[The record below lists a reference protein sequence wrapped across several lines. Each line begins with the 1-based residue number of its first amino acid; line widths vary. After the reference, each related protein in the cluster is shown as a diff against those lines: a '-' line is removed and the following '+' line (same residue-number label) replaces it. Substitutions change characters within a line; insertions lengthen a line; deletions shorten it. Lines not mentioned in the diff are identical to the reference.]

1 VVEILIVQKDLIDY
15 GKELNKMNKF
25 ILNCLI
31 SKLIIIYLLFLPS
44 VVFSQDIQ
52 AISAI
57 VNDEVISRYDVQQ
70 RVQLIV
76 STSGIKP
83 TQENISR
90 LEVQALRSLVNEKI
104 QLQEAEK
111 LDVPSSE
118 QEVGLMLE
126 RIASGNQMSGDEI
139 LELINSQGVRP
150 DTLLNQIR
158 AELLWNKIV
167 RGRYGSYVSVNEDEV
182 SIVYDRTI
190 ESIGKNQYEISEIFL
205 GYENSSEESD
215 ANILANRL
223 VEQLRSG
230 ASFSAVAQQFSQSTT
245 SGQGGYIGWMTEGQ
259 LDEEIINIV
268 RNLDKEEISNPINSS
283 GGYYI
288 IRLNDITKAGGKNPL
303 RNQYDLISVIFNKNN
318 IEDANNFA
326 RDFISCKRIDTL
338 IEKYNEKEVN
348 YIGKRI
354 LSDLPNDLHKELL
367 NKDAGQSLDIREIG
381 ENLNLIL
388 ICDRK
393 DDVGLQ
399 VSREAI
405 EDNIYSQKIG
415 MMSRRYLRDLRRDAV
430 IEYR

>member
-1 VVEILIVQKDLIDY
+1 MI
-15 GKELNKMNKF
+15 N
-25 ILNCLI
+25 
-31 SKLIIIYLLFLPS
+31 LLYLPS
-44 VVFSQDIQ
+44 ALFSQDIQ

-90 LEVQALRSLVNEKI
+90 LEAQALRSLVNEKI

-126 RIASGNQMSGDEI
+126 RIANGSQMSGEEI

-167 RGRYGSYVSVNEDEV
+167 RGRYGSYVNVNDDEV

-190 ESIGKNQYEISEIFL
+190 ESIGRDQFEISEIFL
-205 GYENSSEESD
+205 GYEDSKEEEE
-215 ANILANRL
+215 ANTLANRL
-223 VEQLRSG
+223 VEQLREG
-230 ASFSAVAQQFSQSTT
+230 ASFSAVAQQFSQSPT
-245 SGQGGYIGWMTEGQ
+245 SAQGGYIGWVTEGQ
-259 LDEEIINIV
+259 LDNQVISAIK
-268 RNLDKEEISNPINSS
+268 NLDKNGVSNPINST

-303 RNQYDLISVIFNKNN
+303 RNQYDLISIIFNKEN
-318 IEDANNFA
+318 IQDANNFA
-326 RDFISCKRIDTL
+326 KEFISCKRIESLT
-338 IEKYNEKEVN
+338 EKYNEKEVN

-354 LSDLPNDLHKELL
+354 LSELPSDLHEELL
-367 NKDAGQSLDIREIG
+367 NKDAGETLNIREIG
-381 ENLNLIL
+381 DNINLIL

-393 DDVGLQ
+393 DDIGIQ
-399 VSREAI
+399 VSRESI
-405 EDNIYSQKIG
+405 EENIYSQKIG

>member
-1 VVEILIVQKDLIDY
+1 
-15 GKELNKMNKF
+15 MNKF
-25 ILNCLI
+25 FKN
-31 SKLIIIYLLFLPS
+31 LIIFKIIMINLLYLPS
-44 VVFSQDIQ
+44 ALFSQDIQ

-90 LEVQALRSLVNEKI
+90 LEAQALRSLVNEKI

-126 RIASGNQMSGDEI
+126 RIANGSQMSGEEI

-167 RGRYGSYVSVNEDEV
+167 RGRYGSYVNVNDDEV

-190 ESIGKNQYEISEIFL
+190 ESIGRDQFEISEIFL
-205 GYENSSEESD
+205 GYEDSKEEEE

-223 VEQLRSG
+223 VEQLREG
-230 ASFSAVAQQFSQSTT
+230 ASFSAVAQQFSQSST
-245 SGQGGYIGWMTEGQ
+245 SGQGGYIGWVAEGQ
-259 LDEEIINIV
+259 LDNEVINAIK
-268 RNLDKEEISNPINSS
+268 NLDKDGISNPINSTS
-283 GGYYI
+283 GYYI
-288 IRLNDITKAGGKNPL
+288 IRLNNITKAGGKNPL
-303 RNQYDLISVIFNKNN
+303 RNQYDLVSIIFNKEN
-318 IEDANNFA
+318 IQDANNFA
-326 RDFISCKRIDTL
+326 KEFISCKRIDSLT
-338 IEKYNEKEVN
+338 EKYNEKEVN

-354 LSDLPNDLHKELL
+354 LSELPSDLHEELL
-367 NKDAGQSLDIREIG
+367 NKDAGETLNIREIG
-381 ENLNLIL
+381 DNINLIL

-393 DDVGLQ
+393 DDIGIQ
-399 VSREAI
+399 VSRESI
-405 EDNIYSQKIG
+405 EENIYSQKIG

>member
-1 VVEILIVQKDLIDY
+1 
-15 GKELNKMNKF
+15 MNKF
-25 ILNCLI
+25 FKN
-31 SKLIIIYLLFLPS
+31 LIILKIILVNLLYLPS
-44 VVFSQDIQ
+44 SLFSQDIQ

-90 LEVQALRSLVNEKI
+90 LEAQALRSLVNEKI

-126 RIASGNQMSGDEI
+126 RIASGSQMSGEEI

-167 RGRYGSYVSVNEDEV
+167 RGRYGSYVNVNDDEV

-190 ESIGKNQYEISEIFL
+190 ESIGRDQFEISEIFL
-205 GYENSSEESD
+205 GYEDTQEEEE

-223 VEQLRSG
+223 VEQLREG
-230 ASFSAVAQQFSQSTT
+230 ASFSAVAQQFSQSST
-245 SGQGGYIGWMTEGQ
+245 SGQGGYIGWVTEGQ
-259 LDEEIINIV
+259 LDNEVINAIK
-268 RNLDKEEISNPINSS
+268 NLDKTGISNPINST

-303 RNQYDLISVIFNKNN
+303 RNQYDLVSIIFNKEN
-318 IEDANNFA
+318 IQDANNFA
-326 RDFISCKRIDTL
+326 EEFVSCKRIDSLT
-338 IEKYNEKEVN
+338 EKYNEKEVN

-354 LSDLPNDLHKELL
+354 LSELPNDLHEELL
-367 NKDAGQSLDIREIG
+367 NKDAGETLNIREIG
-381 ENLNLIL
+381 DNINLIL

-393 DDVGLQ
+393 DDIGIQ
-399 VSREAI
+399 VSRESI
-405 EDNIYSQKIG
+405 EENIYSQKIG

>member
-1 VVEILIVQKDLIDY
+1 MI
-15 GKELNKMNKF
+15 N
-25 ILNCLI
+25 
-31 SKLIIIYLLFLPS
+31 LLYLPS
-44 VVFSQDIQ
+44 ALFSQDIQ

-90 LEVQALRSLVNEKI
+90 LEAQALRSLVNEKI

-126 RIASGNQMSGDEI
+126 RIANGSQMSGEEI

-167 RGRYGSYVSVNEDEV
+167 RGRYGSYVNVNDDEV

-190 ESIGKNQYEISEIFL
+190 ESIGRDQFEISEIFL
-205 GYENSSEESD
+205 GYEDSKEEEE

-223 VEQLRSG
+223 VEQLREG
-230 ASFSAVAQQFSQSTT
+230 ASFSAVAQQFSQSST
-245 SGQGGYIGWMTEGQ
+245 SGQGGYIGWVAEGQ
-259 LDEEIINIV
+259 LDNEVIDAIKNI
-268 RNLDKEEISNPINSS
+268 DKDGISNPINST

-303 RNQYDLISVIFNKNN
+303 RNQYDLVSIIFNKEN
-318 IEDANNFA
+318 IQDANNFA
-326 RDFISCKRIDTL
+326 KEFISCKRIDSLT
-338 IEKYNEKEVN
+338 EKYNEKEVN

-354 LSDLPNDLHKELL
+354 LSELPSDLHEELL
-367 NKDAGQSLDIREIG
+367 NKDAGETLNIREIG
-381 ENLNLIL
+381 DNINLIL

-393 DDVGLQ
+393 DDIGIQ
-399 VSREAI
+399 VSRESI
-405 EDNIYSQKIG
+405 EENIYSQKIG

>member
-1 VVEILIVQKDLIDY
+1 MI
-15 GKELNKMNKF
+15 N
-25 ILNCLI
+25 
-31 SKLIIIYLLFLPS
+31 LLYLPS
-44 VVFSQDIQ
+44 ALFSQDIQ

-90 LEVQALRSLVNEKI
+90 LETQALRSLVNEKI

-126 RIASGNQMSGDEI
+126 RIANGSQMSGEEI

-167 RGRYGSYVSVNEDEV
+167 RGRYGSYVNVNDDEV

-190 ESIGKNQYEISEIFL
+190 ESIGRDQFEISEIFL
-205 GYENSSEESD
+205 GYEDSKEEEE

-223 VEQLRSG
+223 VEQLREG
-230 ASFSAVAQQFSQSTT
+230 ASFSAVAQQFSQSST
-245 SGQGGYIGWMTEGQ
+245 SGQGGYIGWVAEGQ
-259 LDEEIINIV
+259 LNNEVINAIK
-268 RNLDKEEISNPINSS
+268 NLDKDGISNPINST

-303 RNQYDLISVIFNKNN
+303 RNQYDLVSIIFNKEN
-318 IEDANNFA
+318 IQDANNFA
-326 RDFISCKRIDTL
+326 KEFISCKRIDNL

-354 LSDLPNDLHKELL
+354 LNELPSDLHEELL
-367 NKDAGQSLDIREIG
+367 NKDAGETLNIREIG
-381 ENLNLIL
+381 DNINLIL

-393 DDVGLQ
+393 DDIGIQ
-399 VSREAI
+399 VSRESI
-405 EDNIYSQKIG
+405 EENIYSQKIG

>member
-1 VVEILIVQKDLIDY
+1 
-15 GKELNKMNKF
+15 MNKF
-25 ILNCLI
+25 FKN
-31 SKLIIIYLLFLPS
+31 LIIFKIIMIYLLYLPS
-44 VVFSQDIQ
+44 AIFSQDIQ

-90 LEVQALRSLVNEKI
+90 LEAQALRSLVNEKI

-126 RIASGNQMSGDEI
+126 RIANGSQMSGEEI

-167 RGRYGSYVSVNEDEV
+167 RGRYGSYVNVNDDEV

-190 ESIGKNQYEISEIFL
+190 ESIGRDQFEISEIFL
-205 GYENSSEESD
+205 EYEDSKEEEE

-223 VEQLRSG
+223 VEQLREG
-230 ASFSAVAQQFSQSTT
+230 ASFSAVAQQFSQSST
-245 SGQGGYIGWMTEGQ
+245 SGQGGYIGWVAEGQ
-259 LDEEIINIV
+259 LDNEVINAIK
-268 RNLDKEEISNPINSS
+268 NLDKDGISNPINST

-303 RNQYDLISVIFNKNN
+303 RNQYDLVSIIFNKEN
-318 IEDANNFA
+318 IQDANNFA
-326 RDFISCKRIDTL
+326 KEFISCKRIDSLT
-338 IEKYNEKEVN
+338 EKYNEKEVN

-354 LSDLPNDLHKELL
+354 LSELPSDLHEELL
-367 NKDAGQSLDIREIG
+367 NKDAGETLNIREIG
-381 ENLNLIL
+381 DNINLIL

-393 DDVGLQ
+393 DDIGIQ
-399 VSREAI
+399 VSRESI
-405 EDNIYSQKIG
+405 EENIYSQKIG

>member
-1 VVEILIVQKDLIDY
+1 
-15 GKELNKMNKF
+15 MNKF
-25 ILNCLI
+25 FKN
-31 SKLIIIYLLFLPS
+31 LIILKIILINLLYLPS
-44 VVFSQDIQ
+44 SLFSQDIQ

-90 LEVQALRSLVNEKI
+90 LEAQALRSLVNEKI

-126 RIASGNQMSGDEI
+126 RIANGSQMSGEEI

-167 RGRYGSYVSVNEDEV
+167 RGRYGSYVNVNDDEV

-190 ESIGKNQYEISEIFL
+190 ESIGRDQFEISEIFL
-205 GYENSSEESD
+205 GYEDSKEEEE

-223 VEQLRSG
+223 VEQLREG
-230 ASFSAVAQQFSQSTT
+230 ASFSAVAQQFSQSST
-245 SGQGGYIGWMTEGQ
+245 SGQGGYIGWVAEGQ
-259 LDEEIINIV
+259 LDNEVINAIK
-268 RNLDKEEISNPINSS
+268 NLDKDGISNPINST

-303 RNQYDLISVIFNKNN
+303 RNQYDLVSIIFNKEN
-318 IEDANNFA
+318 IQDANNFA
-326 RDFISCKRIDTL
+326 KEFISCKRIDSL

-354 LSDLPNDLHKELL
+354 LSELPSDLHEELL
-367 NKDAGQSLDIREIG
+367 NKDAGETLNIREIG
-381 ENLNLIL
+381 DNINLIL

-393 DDVGLQ
+393 DDIGIQ
-399 VSREAI
+399 VSRESI
-405 EDNIYSQKIG
+405 EENIYSQKIG

>member
-1 VVEILIVQKDLIDY
+1 
-15 GKELNKMNKF
+15 MNKF
-25 ILNCLI
+25 FKN
-31 SKLIIIYLLFLPS
+31 LIIFKIIMIYLLYLPS
-44 VVFSQDIQ
+44 AIFSQDIQ

-90 LEVQALRSLVNEKI
+90 LEAQALRSLVNEKI

-126 RIASGNQMSGDEI
+126 RIANGSQMSGEEI

-167 RGRYGSYVSVNEDEV
+167 RGRYGSYVNVNDDEV

-190 ESIGKNQYEISEIFL
+190 ESIGRDQFEISEIFL
-205 GYENSSEESD
+205 GYEDSKEEEE

-223 VEQLRSG
+223 VEQLREG
-230 ASFSAVAQQFSQSTT
+230 ASFSAVAQQFSQSST
-245 SGQGGYIGWMTEGQ
+245 SGQGGYIGWVAEGQ
-259 LDEEIINIV
+259 LDNEVINAIK
-268 RNLDKEEISNPINSS
+268 NLDKDGISNPINST

-303 RNQYDLISVIFNKNN
+303 RNQYDLVSIIFNKEN
-318 IEDANNFA
+318 IQDANNFA
-326 RDFISCKRIDTL
+326 KEFISCKRIDSLT
-338 IEKYNEKEVN
+338 EKYNEKEVN

-354 LSDLPNDLHKELL
+354 LSELPSDLHEELL
-367 NKDAGQSLDIREIG
+367 NKDAGETLNIREIG
-381 ENLNLIL
+381 DNINLIL

-393 DDVGLQ
+393 DDIGIQ
-399 VSREAI
+399 VSRESI
-405 EDNIYSQKIG
+405 EENIYSQKIG

>member
-1 VVEILIVQKDLIDY
+1 
-15 GKELNKMNKF
+15 MNKF
-25 ILNCLI
+25 FKN
-31 SKLIIIYLLFLPS
+31 LIIFKIIMINLLYLPS
-44 VVFSQDIQ
+44 ALFSQDIQ

-90 LEVQALRSLVNEKI
+90 LEAQALRSLVNEKI

-126 RIASGNQMSGDEI
+126 RIANGSQMSGEEI

-167 RGRYGSYVSVNEDEV
+167 RGRYGSYVNVNDDEV

-190 ESIGKNQYEISEIFL
+190 ESIGRDQFEISEIFL
-205 GYENSSEESD
+205 GYEDSKEEEE

-223 VEQLRSG
+223 VEQLREG
-230 ASFSAVAQQFSQSTT
+230 ASFSAVAQQFSQSST
-245 SGQGGYIGWMTEGQ
+245 SGQGGYIGWVAEGQ
-259 LDEEIINIV
+259 LDNEVINAIK
-268 RNLDKEEISNPINSS
+268 NLDKDGISNPINST

-303 RNQYDLISVIFNKNN
+303 RNQYDLVSIIFNKEN
-318 IEDANNFA
+318 IQDANNFA
-326 RDFISCKRIDTL
+326 KEFISCKRIDSL

-354 LSDLPNDLHKELL
+354 LSELPSDLHEELL
-367 NKDAGQSLDIREIG
+367 NKDAGETLNIREIG
-381 ENLNLIL
+381 DNINLIL

-393 DDVGLQ
+393 DDIGIQ
-399 VSREAI
+399 VSRESI
-405 EDNIYSQKIG
+405 EENIYSQKIG

>member
-1 VVEILIVQKDLIDY
+1 
-15 GKELNKMNKF
+15 MNKF
-25 ILNCLI
+25 FKN
-31 SKLIIIYLLFLPS
+31 LIIVKIMVMNLFCFPFLL
-44 VVFSQDIQ
+44 FSQDIQ

-90 LEVQALRSLVNEKI
+90 LEAQALRSLVNEKI

-126 RIASGNQMSGDEI
+126 RIASGSQMSGKEI

-150 DTLLNQIR
+150 DTLLNQIK

-167 RGRYGSYVSVNEDEV
+167 RGRYGSYVNVNDDEV

-190 ESIGKNQYEISEIFL
+190 ESIGRDQFEISEIFL
-205 GYENSSEESD
+205 GYEDSKEED
-215 ANILANRL
+215 EANMLANRL
-223 VEQLRSG
+223 VEQLRAG
-230 ASFSAVAQQFSQSTT
+230 ASFSAVAQQFSESST
-245 SGQGGYIGWMTEGQ
+245 SGQGGYIGWVTEGQ
-259 LDEEIINIV
+259 LDNKIIDALKK
-268 RNLDKEEISNPINSS
+268 LDKNGISNPVNSTS
-283 GGYYI
+283 GYYI

-303 RNQYDLISVIFNKNN
+303 RNQYDLVSIIFSKEN
-318 IEDANNFA
+318 IQDANNFA
-326 RDFISCKRIDTL
+326 KEFVSCKRIEGLT
-338 IEKYNEKEVN
+338 EKYDEKEVN
-348 YIGKRI
+348 YIGQRT
-354 LSDLPNDLHKELL
+354 LGELPKDLHQELL
-367 NKDAGQSLDIREIG
+367 NKDAGETLNIREIG
-381 ENLNLIL
+381 DNLNLIL

-393 DDVGLQ
+393 DDIGLQ
-399 VSREAI
+399 VSRESI

>member
-1 VVEILIVQKDLIDY
+1 MI
-15 GKELNKMNKF
+15 N
-25 ILNCLI
+25 
-31 SKLIIIYLLFLPS
+31 LLYLPS
-44 VVFSQDIQ
+44 ALFSQDIQ

-90 LEVQALRSLVNEKI
+90 LEAQALRSLVNEKI

-126 RIASGNQMSGDEI
+126 RIANGSQMSGEEI

-167 RGRYGSYVSVNEDEV
+167 RGRYGSYVNVNDDEV

-190 ESIGKNQYEISEIFL
+190 ESIGRDQFEISEIFL
-205 GYENSSEESD
+205 GYEDSKEEEE

-223 VEQLRSG
+223 VEQLREG
-230 ASFSAVAQQFSQSTT
+230 ASFSAVAQQFSQSST
-245 SGQGGYIGWMTEGQ
+245 SGQGGYIGWVTEGQ
-259 LDEEIINIV
+259 LDNEVINAIK
-268 RNLDKEEISNPINSS
+268 NLDKDGISNPINST

-303 RNQYDLISVIFNKNN
+303 RNQYDLVSIIFNKEN
-318 IEDANNFA
+318 IQDANNFA
-326 RDFISCKRIDTL
+326 KEFISCKRIDSLT
-338 IEKYNEKEVN
+338 EKYNEKEVN

-354 LSDLPNDLHKELL
+354 LSELPSDLHEELL
-367 NKDAGQSLDIREIG
+367 NKDAGETLNIREIG
-381 ENLNLIL
+381 DNINLIL

-393 DDVGLQ
+393 DDIGIQ
-399 VSREAI
+399 VSRESI
-405 EDNIYSQKIG
+405 EENIYSQKIG

>member
-1 VVEILIVQKDLIDY
+1 
-15 GKELNKMNKF
+15 MNKF
-25 ILNCLI
+25 FKN
-31 SKLIIIYLLFLPS
+31 LIIFKIIMINLLYLPS
-44 VVFSQDIQ
+44 ALFSQDIQ

-90 LEVQALRSLVNEKI
+90 LEAQALRSLVNEKI

-126 RIASGNQMSGDEI
+126 RIANGSQMSGEEI

-167 RGRYGSYVSVNEDEV
+167 RGRYGSYVNVNDDEV

-190 ESIGKNQYEISEIFL
+190 ESIGRDQFEISEIFL
-205 GYENSSEESD
+205 GYEDSKEEEE

-223 VEQLRSG
+223 VEQLREG
-230 ASFSAVAQQFSQSTT
+230 ASFSAVAQQFSQSST
-245 SGQGGYIGWMTEGQ
+245 SGQGGYIGWVAEGQ
-259 LDEEIINIV
+259 LDNEVINAIKS
-268 RNLDKEEISNPINSS
+268 LDKDGISNPINST

-303 RNQYDLISVIFNKNN
+303 RNQYDLVSIIFNKEN
-318 IEDANNFA
+318 IQDANNFA
-326 RDFISCKRIDTL
+326 KEFISCKRIDSLT
-338 IEKYNEKEVN
+338 EKYNEKEVN

-354 LSDLPNDLHKELL
+354 LSELPSDLHEELL
-367 NKDAGQSLDIREIG
+367 NKDAGETLNLREIG
-381 ENLNLIL
+381 DNINLIL

-393 DDVGLQ
+393 DDIGIQ
-399 VSREAI
+399 VSRESI
-405 EDNIYSQKIG
+405 EENIYSQKIG

>member
-1 VVEILIVQKDLIDY
+1 
-15 GKELNKMNKF
+15 MNKF
-25 ILNCLI
+25 FKN
-31 SKLIIIYLLFLPS
+31 LIIFKIIMINLLCLPS
-44 VVFSQDIQ
+44 ALFSQDIQ

-90 LEVQALRSLVNEKI
+90 LEAQALRSLVNEKI

-126 RIASGNQMSGDEI
+126 RIANGSQMSGEEI

-167 RGRYGSYVSVNEDEV
+167 RGRYGSYVNVNDDEV

-190 ESIGKNQYEISEIFL
+190 ESIGRDQFEISEIFL
-205 GYENSSEESD
+205 GYEDSKEEEE

-223 VEQLRSG
+223 VEQLREG
-230 ASFSAVAQQFSQSTT
+230 ASFSAVAQQFSQSST
-245 SGQGGYIGWMTEGQ
+245 SGQGGYIGWVAEGQ
-259 LDEEIINIV
+259 LDNEVINAIK
-268 RNLDKEEISNPINSS
+268 NLDKDGISNPINST

-303 RNQYDLISVIFNKNN
+303 RNQYDLVSIIFNKEN
-318 IEDANNFA
+318 IQDANNFA
-326 RDFISCKRIDTL
+326 KEFISCKRIDSLT
-338 IEKYNEKEVN
+338 EKYNEKEVN

-354 LSDLPNDLHKELL
+354 LSELPSDLHEELL
-367 NKDAGQSLDIREIG
+367 NKDAGETLNIREIG
-381 ENLNLIL
+381 DNINLIL

-393 DDVGLQ
+393 DDIGIQ
-399 VSREAI
+399 VSRESI
-405 EDNIYSQKIG
+405 EENIYSQKIG

>member
-1 VVEILIVQKDLIDY
+1 
-15 GKELNKMNKF
+15 MNKF
-25 ILNCLI
+25 FKN
-31 SKLIIIYLLFLPS
+31 LIIFKIIMINLLYLPS
-44 VVFSQDIQ
+44 ALFSQDIQ

-90 LEVQALRSLVNEKI
+90 LEAQALRSLVNEKI

-126 RIASGNQMSGDEI
+126 RIANGSQMSGEEI

-167 RGRYGSYVSVNEDEV
+167 RGRYGSYVNVNDDEV

-190 ESIGKNQYEISEIFL
+190 ESIGRDQFEISEIFL
-205 GYENSSEESD
+205 GYEDSKEEEE

-223 VEQLRSG
+223 VEQLREG
-230 ASFSAVAQQFSQSTT
+230 ASFSAVAQQFSQSST
-245 SGQGGYIGWMTEGQ
+245 SGQGGYIGWVAEGQ
-259 LDEEIINIV
+259 LDNELINAIK
-268 RNLDKEEISNPINSS
+268 NLDKDGISNPINST

-303 RNQYDLISVIFNKNN
+303 RNQYDLVSIIFNKEN
-318 IEDANNFA
+318 IQDANNFA
-326 RDFISCKRIDTL
+326 KEFISCKRIDSLT
-338 IEKYNEKEVN
+338 EKYNEKEVN

-354 LSDLPNDLHKELL
+354 LSELPSDLHEELL
-367 NKDAGQSLDIREIG
+367 NKDAGETLNIREIG
-381 ENLNLIL
+381 DNINLIL

-393 DDVGLQ
+393 DDIGIQ
-399 VSREAI
+399 VSRESI
-405 EDNIYSQKIG
+405 EENIYSQKIG

>member
-1 VVEILIVQKDLIDY
+1 
-15 GKELNKMNKF
+15 MNKF
-25 ILNCLI
+25 FKN
-31 SKLIIIYLLFLPS
+31 LIIFKIIMINLLYLPS
-44 VVFSQDIQ
+44 ALFSQDIQ

-90 LEVQALRSLVNEKI
+90 LEAQALRSLVNEKI

-126 RIASGNQMSGDEI
+126 RIANGSQMSGEEI

-167 RGRYGSYVSVNEDEV
+167 RGRYGSYVNVNDDEV

-190 ESIGKNQYEISEIFL
+190 ESIGRDQFEISEIFL
-205 GYENSSEESD
+205 GYEDSKEEEE

-223 VEQLRSG
+223 VEQLREG
-230 ASFSAVAQQFSQSTT
+230 ASFSAVAQQFSQSST
-245 SGQGGYIGWMTEGQ
+245 SGQGGYIGWVAEGQ
-259 LDEEIINIV
+259 LDNEVINAIKS
-268 RNLDKEEISNPINSS
+268 LDKDGISNPINST

-303 RNQYDLISVIFNKNN
+303 RNQYDLVSIIFNKEN
-318 IEDANNFA
+318 IQDANNFA
-326 RDFISCKRIDTL
+326 KEFISCKRIDSLT
-338 IEKYNEKEVN
+338 EKYNEKEVN

-354 LSDLPNDLHKELL
+354 LSELPSDLHEELL
-367 NKDAGQSLDIREIG
+367 NKDAGETLNIREIG
-381 ENLNLIL
+381 DNINLIL

-393 DDVGLQ
+393 DDIGIQ
-399 VSREAI
+399 VSRESI
-405 EDNIYSQKIG
+405 EENIYSQKIG

>member
-1 VVEILIVQKDLIDY
+1 MI
-15 GKELNKMNKF
+15 N
-25 ILNCLI
+25 
-31 SKLIIIYLLFLPS
+31 LLYLPS
-44 VVFSQDIQ
+44 ALFSQDIQ

-90 LEVQALRSLVNEKI
+90 LEAQALRSLVNEKI

-126 RIASGNQMSGDEI
+126 RIANGSQMSGEEI

-167 RGRYGSYVSVNEDEV
+167 RGRYGSYVNVNDDEV

-190 ESIGKNQYEISEIFL
+190 ESIGRDQFEISEIFL
-205 GYENSSEESD
+205 GYEDSKEEEE

-223 VEQLRSG
+223 VEQLREG
-230 ASFSAVAQQFSQSTT
+230 ASFSAVAQQFSQSST
-245 SGQGGYIGWMTEGQ
+245 SGQGGYIGWVAEGQ
-259 LDEEIINIV
+259 LDIEVINAIK
-268 RNLDKEEISNPINSS
+268 NLDKDGISNPINST

-303 RNQYDLISVIFNKNN
+303 RNQYDLVSIIFNKEN
-318 IEDANNFA
+318 IQDANNFA
-326 RDFISCKRIDTL
+326 KEFISCKRIDSLT
-338 IEKYNEKEVN
+338 EKYNEKEVN
-348 YIGKRI
+348 YIGKRV
-354 LSDLPNDLHKELL
+354 LRELPSDLHEELL
-367 NKDAGQSLDIREIG
+367 NKDAGETLNIREIG
-381 ENLNLIL
+381 DNINLIL

-393 DDVGLQ
+393 DDIGIQ
-399 VSREAI
+399 VSRESI
-405 EDNIYSQKIG
+405 EENIYSQKIG

>member
-1 VVEILIVQKDLIDY
+1 
-15 GKELNKMNKF
+15 MNKF
-25 ILNCLI
+25 FKN
-31 SKLIIIYLLFLPS
+31 LIIFKIIMINLLYLPS
-44 VVFSQDIQ
+44 TLFSQDIQ

-90 LEVQALRSLVNEKI
+90 LEAQALRSLVNEKI

-126 RIASGNQMSGDEI
+126 RIANGSQMSGEEI

-167 RGRYGSYVSVNEDEV
+167 RGRYGSYVNVNDDEV

-190 ESIGKNQYEISEIFL
+190 ESIGRDQFEISEIFL
-205 GYENSSEESD
+205 GYEDSKEEEE

-223 VEQLRSG
+223 VEQLREG
-230 ASFSAVAQQFSQSTT
+230 ASFSAVAQQFSQSST
-245 SGQGGYIGWMTEGQ
+245 SGQGGYIGWVAEGQ
-259 LDEEIINIV
+259 LDNEVINAIK
-268 RNLDKEEISNPINSS
+268 NLDKDGISNPINST

-303 RNQYDLISVIFNKNN
+303 RNQYDLVSIIFNKEN
-318 IEDANNFA
+318 IQDANNFA
-326 RDFISCKRIDTL
+326 KEFISCKRIDNLT
-338 IEKYNEKEVN
+338 EKYNEKEVN

-354 LSDLPNDLHKELL
+354 LSELPSDLHEELL
-367 NKDAGQSLDIREIG
+367 NKDAGETLNIREIG
-381 ENLNLIL
+381 DNINLIL

-393 DDVGLQ
+393 DDIGIQ
-399 VSREAI
+399 VSRESI
-405 EDNIYSQKIG
+405 EENIYSQKIG

>member
-1 VVEILIVQKDLIDY
+1 
-15 GKELNKMNKF
+15 MNKF
-25 ILNCLI
+25 FKN
-31 SKLIIIYLLFLPS
+31 LIIFKIIMINLLYLPS
-44 VVFSQDIQ
+44 ALFSQDIQ

-90 LEVQALRSLVNEKI
+90 LEAQALRSLVNEKI

-126 RIASGNQMSGDEI
+126 RIANGSQMSGEEI

-167 RGRYGSYVSVNEDEV
+167 RGRYGSYVNVNDDEV

-190 ESIGKNQYEISEIFL
+190 ESIGRDQFEISEIFL
-205 GYENSSEESD
+205 GYEDTQEEEE

-223 VEQLRSG
+223 VEQLREG
-230 ASFSAVAQQFSQSTT
+230 ASFSAVAQQFSQSST
-245 SGQGGYIGWMTEGQ
+245 SGQGGYIGWVTEGQ
-259 LDEEIINIV
+259 LDNEVINAIK
-268 RNLDKEEISNPINSS
+268 NLDKDGISNPINST

-303 RNQYDLISVIFNKNN
+303 RNQYDLVSIIFNKEN
-318 IEDANNFA
+318 IQDANNFA
-326 RDFISCKRIDTL
+326 KEFISCKRIDSLT
-338 IEKYNEKEVN
+338 EKYNEKEVN

-354 LSDLPNDLHKELL
+354 LSELPSDLHEELL
-367 NKDAGQSLDIREIG
+367 NKDAGETLNIREIG
-381 ENLNLIL
+381 DNINLIL

-393 DDVGLQ
+393 DDIGIQ
-399 VSREAI
+399 VSRESI
-405 EDNIYSQKIG
+405 EENIYSQKIG

>member
-1 VVEILIVQKDLIDY
+1 MI
-15 GKELNKMNKF
+15 N
-25 ILNCLI
+25 
-31 SKLIIIYLLFLPS
+31 LLYLPS
-44 VVFSQDIQ
+44 ALFSQDIQ

-90 LEVQALRSLVNEKI
+90 LEAQALRSLVNEKI

-126 RIASGNQMSGDEI
+126 RIANGSQMSGEEI

-167 RGRYGSYVSVNEDEV
+167 RGRYGSYVNVNDDEV

-190 ESIGKNQYEISEIFL
+190 ESIGRDQFEISEIFL
-205 GYENSSEESD
+205 EYEDSKEEEE

-223 VEQLRSG
+223 VEQLREG
-230 ASFSAVAQQFSQSTT
+230 ASFSAVAQQFSQSST
-245 SGQGGYIGWMTEGQ
+245 SGQGGYIGWVAEGQ
-259 LDEEIINIV
+259 LDNEVINAIK
-268 RNLDKEEISNPINSS
+268 NLDKDGISNPINST

-303 RNQYDLISVIFNKNN
+303 RNQYDLVSIIFNKEN
-318 IEDANNFA
+318 IQDANNSA
-326 RDFISCKRIDTL
+326 KEFISCKRIDSLT
-338 IEKYNEKEVN
+338 EKYNEKEVN

-354 LSDLPNDLHKELL
+354 LSELPSDLHEELL
-367 NKDAGQSLDIREIG
+367 NKDAGETLNIREIG
-381 ENLNLIL
+381 DNINLIL

-393 DDVGLQ
+393 DDIGIQ
-399 VSREAI
+399 VSRESI
-405 EDNIYSQKIG
+405 EENIYSQKIG

>member
-1 VVEILIVQKDLIDY
+1 
-15 GKELNKMNKF
+15 MNKF
-25 ILNCLI
+25 FKN
-31 SKLIIIYLLFLPS
+31 LIIFKILMINLLYLPS
-44 VVFSQDIQ
+44 ALFSQDIQ

-90 LEVQALRSLVNEKI
+90 LEAQALRSLVNEKI

-126 RIASGNQMSGDEI
+126 RIANGSQMSGEEI

-167 RGRYGSYVSVNEDEV
+167 RGRYGSYVNVNDDEV

-190 ESIGKNQYEISEIFL
+190 ESIGRDQFEISEIFL
-205 GYENSSEESD
+205 GYEDSKEEEE
-215 ANILANRL
+215 ANTLANRL
-223 VEQLRSG
+223 VEQLREG
-230 ASFSAVAQQFSQSTT
+230 ASFSAVAQQFSQSST
-245 SGQGGYIGWMTEGQ
+245 SGQGGYIGWVTEGQ
-259 LDEEIINIV
+259 LDNEVINAIK
-268 RNLDKEEISNPINSS
+268 NLDKDGISNPINST

-303 RNQYDLISVIFNKNN
+303 RNQYDLVSIIFNKEN

-326 RDFISCKRIDTL
+326 KEFISCKRIDGLT
-338 IEKYNEKEVN
+338 EKYNEKEVN

-354 LSDLPNDLHKELL
+354 LSELPSDLHEELL
-367 NKDAGQSLDIREIG
+367 NKDAGETLNIREIG
-381 ENLNLIL
+381 DNINLIL

-393 DDVGLQ
+393 DDIGIQ
-399 VSREAI
+399 VSRESI
-405 EDNIYSQKIG
+405 EENIYSQKIG